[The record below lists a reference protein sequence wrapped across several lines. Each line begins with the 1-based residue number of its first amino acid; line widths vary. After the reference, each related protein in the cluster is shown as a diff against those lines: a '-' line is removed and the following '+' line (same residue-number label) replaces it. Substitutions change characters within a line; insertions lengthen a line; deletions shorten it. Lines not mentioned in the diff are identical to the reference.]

1 MNRIKKFFPAITALL
16 IFSNGCM
23 VYKSIYLAGI
33 EPSMHPLRNA
43 PYEILGEAETTISNF
58 NLLWAVS
65 VTPRPDFEKALLE
78 MANEKGGDDVIEVRW
93 WRERQQWIV
102 GMVTIIHIK
111 GKVIKY
117 K

>member
-1 MNRIKKFFPAITALL
+1 MNRVKKIFPVIAVLL
-16 IFSNGCM
+16 VCGGGCM
-23 VYKSIYLAGI
+23 FYKSIHLAGI

-43 PYEILGEAETTISNF
+43 PYEILGEAETIISNF
-58 NLLWAVS
+58 NLLWAIS
-65 VTPRPDFEKALLE
+65 VTPRPDFEKAILE

-102 GMVTIIHIK
+102 GMVTVIHIK
-111 GKVIKY
+111 GTVIKY